1 MYREPGMSKSQKR
14 SATRANRSPSGRP
27 EAKRLP
33 DRRGPQDQARG
44 TASAQSCRRFRLAHS
59 EVAERIRAFDWA
71 STDKG
76 RVSDWSNDVQ
86 TAVTICAHIASA
98 QQAEFA
104 AALEV
109 HTRRAAE
116 LSGKNE
122 ALHQP
127 LMATI
132 TNSDTCLHWLASTDP
147 DLGKT
152 RAAAGSLASARSH
165 LSMTALKT
173 TATDHIRKIS
183 PPKAKSPKHARSVR
197 ITTDAQMRHGCAGQ
211 MLMARAVH
219 LNRGST

>member
-44 TASAQSCRRFRLAHS
+44 TASVQSCRRFRLAHS

-71 STDKG
+71 STDTG

-86 TAVTICAHIASA
+86 TA
-98 QQAEFA
+98 
-104 AALEV
+104 
-109 HTRRAAE
+109 
-116 LSGKNE
+116 
-122 ALHQP
+122 
-127 LMATI
+127 
-132 TNSDTCLHWLASTDP
+132 STEP
-147 DLGKT
+147 DLGKA

-165 LSMTALKT
+165 LSMTALKAT
-173 TATDHIRKIS
+173 TTDHIRKIS

-211 MLMARAVH
+211 MLVARAVH
-219 LNRGST
+219 PNRGST